1 VKQPNFNPPLSLLIK
16 GGLGGINWNIGI
28 MVKSGKLLLRM
39 EQKPNIPAFH
49 DSNLERSGAEFIW
62 SLEK

>member
-1 VKQPNFNPPLSLLIK
+1 
-16 GGLGGINWNIGI
+16 LGGINWNIGI

-49 DSNLERSGAEFIW
+49 DSNLERSGAEVIW